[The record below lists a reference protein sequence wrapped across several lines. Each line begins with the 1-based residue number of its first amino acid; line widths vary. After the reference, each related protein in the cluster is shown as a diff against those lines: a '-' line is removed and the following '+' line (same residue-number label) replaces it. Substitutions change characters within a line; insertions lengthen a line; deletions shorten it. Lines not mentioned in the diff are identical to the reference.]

1 MIKSACETHDR
12 HINFPAQAF
21 VVLVRPLSLGWAL
34 GPGTMEVKSWENDAF
49 VFDIVISQLSSR
61 LWTPILQLQLFM
73 LIDEAL

>member
-1 MIKSACETHDR
+1 
-12 HINFPAQAF
+12 
-21 VVLVRPLSLGWAL
+21 
-34 GPGTMEVKSWENDAF
+34 MEVKSWENDAF